1 MNRLKYCIFLLTI
14 AGAFSCNP
22 VNKILKNK
30 EQFDKVGREWLKQN
44 PCSNDSTV
52 IYLPSKRDSILI
64 QIPVIVKDTTKQR
77 EIIDSISEVFRQK
90 YKNPSSF
97 YNCKKEISEA
107 YKIGYDK
114 ASEEYKSK
122 LSNIKIPKPV
132 IDTFKILLKDK
143 QQINLL
149 TQDLYNCDSELNKE
163 KLKSEKYKGSKD
175 KWFLLFL
182 LACAFL
188 IGSLYFN
195 FKKL

>member
-1 MNRLKYCIFLLTI
+1 MNRLKYFVFLLTI

-52 IYLPSKRDSILI
+52 IYLPSKRDSIILNIPMLI
-64 QIPVIVKDTTKQR
+64 KDTSGNSFF
-77 EIIDSISEVFRQK
+77 IDSINNVLSPK
-90 YKNPSSF
+90 YNDKK
-97 YNCKKEISEA
+97 YNCKKQISES
-107 YKIGYDK
+107 YSIGYNK
-114 ASEEYKSK
+114 AMYECKIK
-122 LSNIKIPKPV
+122 LSNIKIPAPI
-132 IDTFKILLKDK
+132 IDTLKIILKDK